1 MSLFAAAEAI
11 GAAARDLCYA
21 EAIGFE
27 PQLND
32 PSAEFVAA
40 GADPNRTACD
50 LLGIYDSDLAVARP
64 VGSGANTH
72 DSIDVAAT
80 PAQVDFDLGQ
90 FPTPADQPVEG
101 DHLVLKTRPG
111 QPRVKVLSARP
122 DNFGRLICLVAP
134 LG

>member
-21 EAIGFE
+21 ETIGFE

-32 PSAEFVAA
+32 DCAEFVAA
-40 GADPNRTACD
+40 GADPNRAARD
-50 LLGIYDSDLAVARP
+50 LFGIYDSDLAVARP

-80 PAQVDFDLGQ
+80 AAQVDFDLGQ
-90 FPTPADQPVEG
+90 FPTEADRPVEG
-101 DHLVLKTRPG
+101 DHLVLKT
-111 QPRVKVLSARP
+111 ARAA
-122 DNFGRLICLVAP
+122 RA
-134 LG
+134 